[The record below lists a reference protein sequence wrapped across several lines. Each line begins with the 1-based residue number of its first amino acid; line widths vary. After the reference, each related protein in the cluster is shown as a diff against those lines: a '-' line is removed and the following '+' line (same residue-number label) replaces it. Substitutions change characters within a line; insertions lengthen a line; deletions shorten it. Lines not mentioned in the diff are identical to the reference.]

1 MKIKTFFKKNEKLV
15 LANICMLILLVQV
28 IYFFVLIPYL
38 KNNKN
43 NNEIKLEHIIKT
55 NTVEKN
61 KSNSLSLNSV
71 NIVDSIFNQ
80 LTIDEKAAQ
89 LIMVG
94 TSEKYGIGLPY
105 PTVKKLVKNN
115 IVGSVLF
122 LKGNSEHFK
131 LQRIELDSTNKS
143 KVKQMYA
150 CDCEPSLFHKK
161 FIDVD
166 SVFPTSYL
174 TDTFLVNKVVST
186 INAKMNDMG
195 LQINF
200 APVAD
205 VAINQEIINNRSFG
219 NNPQMIEILSKQFIE
234 KSKQQKVFCAIKHF
248 PGHGAVI
255 GDTHKEKVFI
265 DGDLT
270 EIETFKTII
279 NTAQPAFV
287 MIGHMSIENNVTYT
301 TKGKPCSISKNIVTD
316 LLKTKI
322 GYNGIVITDAMNM
335 KAVKNYANADWQ
347 AILAGNDIV
356 LMPNDAPKLHAQ
368 IVANLKLNNILSKQ
382 LETSIKKVLKL
393 KLATKN

>member
-28 IYFFVLIPYL
+28 IYFFVLKPYL

-131 LQRIELDSTNKS
+131 LQRIE
-143 KVKQMYA
+143 
-150 CDCEPSLFHKK
+150 
-161 FIDVD
+161 
-166 SVFPTSYL
+166 
-174 TDTFLVNKVVST
+174 FL
-186 INAKMNDMG
+186 
-195 LQINF
+195 
-200 APVAD
+200 
-205 VAINQEIINNRSFG
+205 
-219 NNPQMIEILSKQFIE
+219 ILSNYSTTTFCFI
-234 KSKQQKVFCAIKHF
+234 
-248 PGHGAVI
+248 
-255 GDTHKEKVFI
+255 
-265 DGDLT
+265 
-270 EIETFKTII
+270 
-279 NTAQPAFV
+279 
-287 MIGHMSIENNVTYT
+287 
-301 TKGKPCSISKNIVTD
+301 
-316 LLKTKI
+316 
-322 GYNGIVITDAMNM
+322 
-335 KAVKNYANADWQ
+335 
-347 AILAGNDIV
+347 
-356 LMPNDAPKLHAQ
+356 
-368 IVANLKLNNILSKQ
+368 
-382 LETSIKKVLKL
+382 
-393 KLATKN
+393 